1 MAKFEW
7 NAPISAVHG
16 RLWKGMGAAKRRI
29 ANADG
34 EQPNYSVS
42 YGSRDLTNH
51 PITEH
56 EQSIRDKFKAIALL
70 VAARRKNA
78 QKRVQDAVAFQNQ
91 TTYKTLTSYLWSIC
105 TAEYLADLQE
115 D

>member
-1 MAKFEW
+1 MAKIEW
-7 NAPISAVHG
+7 IDPIKAMHG
-16 RLWKGMGAAKRRI
+16 KVAGNFGAAKRKL

-34 EQPNYSVS
+34 EQPNFSVR
-42 YGSRDLTNH
+42 YGSRNTSLH

-56 EQSIRDKFKAIALL
+56 EQSIRDKFKAISLL

-78 QKRVQDAVAFQNQ
+78 QKRVQDAVAFMNQ
-91 TTYKTLTSYLWSIC
+91 TTYKTLTSYLWSVC
-105 TAEYLADLQE
+105 TAEYVASLVE